1 MTQKL
6 QSDDYPKVYASLV
19 TGRGSAAIASVELYG
34 RGLERMLEGVVS
46 PIPKKIGGMCL
57 CEIQIDGRRVD
68 QALAAF
74 ESADSLLLHCHGNP
88 IIAES
93 LLKKLSEHGA
103 EIVSNRRLLRIKLES
118 GGGTLPNTIALEA
131 ALAQYDA
138 QTFSGIEIIHNQLT
152 CGLVSAMETLQAA
165 PQAAAW
171 TVKSILDATQIAAR
185 IIRGVKCVIAGP
197 PNSGKSTL
205 LNALCGTETAIV
217 SDTAGTTRDYVTADT
232 DVRSGGIEYKA
243 EFIDTA
249 GLDAELAG
257 KGDVD
262 AESQRASIEMI
273 RCSDIV
279 IYMQSADDDAACGKE
294 NIRRILPVD
303 TPLLH
308 VINKTDLCG
317 EAELEGLKQKYP
329 DSLHI
334 SASKGWNIE
343 PIADTISCLLGISG
357 FDTAS
362 AVCFTQR
369 QISLT
374 EQLAECKTDEDVQG
388 TVKEILYG
396 KLK

>member
-6 QSDDYPKVYASLV
+6 QSDDYPRVYAALV
-19 TGRGSAAIASVELYG
+19 TGRGSAAIASVEVYG
-34 RGLERMLEGVVS
+34 RGLGKMLEGVVS
-46 PIPKKIGGMCL
+46 SLPRKIGDMRL

-74 ESADSLLLHCHGNP
+74 ESADSVLLHCHGNP

-93 LLKKLSEHGA
+93 LLKKLSELGA
-103 EIVSNRRLLRIKLES
+103 EVVSGREILRIKLES
-118 GGGTLPNTIALEA
+118 GGGAVPNTIALET

-138 QTFSGIEIIHNQLT
+138 QTLSGIQIIHNQMT
-152 CGLVSAMETLQAA
+152 CGLVAALETLEAA

-171 TVKSILDATQIAAR
+171 AVKSILEATQIAAR
-185 IIRGVKCVIAGP
+185 IIHGIKCVIAGP

-205 LNALCGTETAIV
+205 LNALCGADTAIV
-217 SDTAGTTRDYVTADT
+217 SDTAGTTRDYVTAYA

-257 KGDVD
+257 KGDID
-262 AESQRASIEMI
+262 GESQRASIEMI
-273 RCSDIV
+273 RSSDIV
-279 IYMQSADDDAACGKE
+279 IYMQSANEDDFGGEK
-294 NIRRILPVD
+294 NLRRILPAD

-308 VINKTDLCG
+308 VINKMDLCG
-317 EAELEGLKQKYP
+317 TAKLEGLKQKYP

-343 PIADTISCLLGISG
+343 PIADTISGRLGISG

-362 AVCFTQR
+362 AVCFTPR
-369 QISLT
+369 QIRLT
-374 EQLAECKTDEDVQG
+374 ERLAECETDEDVQD
-388 TVKEILYG
+388 TVKELLYG